1 MQYTT
6 LERLGA
12 RVSRLG
18 FGCMRFPT
26 TPDGAI
32 DEPRATAM
40 LHRAYN
46 AGVNYFDTAYF
57 YHNHTS
63 EAFVGRALSAFPRES
78 FYLATKL
85 PMSVIDSLEKAKEIF
100 EGQFVLLGTDYF
112 DFYLLHALNGKRF
125 DQAVHQ
131 GILDFLIEQQR
142 AGRIRHLGF
151 SFHDDYAAFERILT
165 ARDWDFCQIQLN
177 YMDADTQ
184 AGLKGYALAER
195 LGVPV
200 IVMEPVKGGAL
211 AALSEDVAAPLRAAR
226 PEKSIAS
233 WAMRWVGS
241 LPNCR
246 IILSGMSD
254 EAQVE
259 DNLATFA
266 DFEPLSEA
274 EQALIAQTCDALR
287 ARVFVGC
294 TGCRY
299 CMPCPFGVDIP
310 GNFRMMNEYAMYG
323 LRRRLEGDWQF
334 MDAPERADN
343 CRRCGQ
349 CEQACPQALP
359 IRERLAEIAAQMAGA
374 KA

>member
-32 DEPRATAM
+32 DEPRAAAM
-40 LHRAYN
+40 LRRAYD

-63 EAFVGRALSAFPRES
+63 EAFLGRALKAFPRES

-85 PMSVIDSLEKAKEIF
+85 PMSVIDSLQKAKEIF
-100 EGQFVLLGTDYF
+100 EGQFVSLQTDYF
-112 DFYLLHALNGKRF
+112 DFYLLHALNGQRF
-125 DQAVHQ
+125 DQAVEQ
-131 GILDFLIEQQR
+131 GIVDFLVEQQR

-151 SFHDDYAAFERILT
+151 SFHDSYEAFERILT

-177 YMDADTQ
+177 YMDVDTQ
-184 AGLKGYALAER
+184 AGMKGYALAER
-195 LGVPV
+195 LGVPM

-211 AALSEDVAAPLRAAR
+211 AALSDDVAAPLRAAR

-259 DNLATFA
+259 DNLATFGS
-266 DFEPLSEA
+266 FEPLSES
-274 EQALIAQTCDALR
+274 EQALIVQTREALR
-287 ARVFVGC
+287 AKVFVGC
-294 TGCRY
+294 TSCRY

-323 LRRRLEGDWQF
+323 LESRLEGDWRF
-334 MDAPERADN
+334 MDGPERADN
-343 CRRCGQ
+343 CRRCGK
-349 CEQACPQALP
+349 CEQACPLALP
-359 IRERLAEIAAQMAGA
+359 IRARLADIAARMAQ
-374 KA
+374 K

>member
-32 DEPRATAM
+32 DEPRAEAM
-40 LHRAYN
+40 LRRAYD

-63 EAFVGRALSAFPRES
+63 EAFLGRALKAFPRES

-100 EGQFVLLGTDYF
+100 EGQFVSLRTDYF
-112 DFYLLHALNGKRF
+112 DFYLLHALNAQRF
-125 DQAVHQ
+125 DQAVSQ
-131 GILDFLIEQQR
+131 GIVDYLVEQQR

-151 SFHDDYAAFERILT
+151 SFHDSYEAFERILT

-177 YMDADTQ
+177 YMDVDTQ
-184 AGLKGYALAER
+184 AGMKGYALAER
-195 LGVPV
+195 LGVPM

-211 AALSEDVAAPLRAAR
+211 AALSDDVAAPLRAAR

-259 DNLATFA
+259 DNLATFGS
-266 DFEPLSEA
+266 FEPLSEP
-274 EQALIAQTCDALR
+274 EQALIVQTREALR
-287 ARVFVGC
+287 AKVFVGC

-323 LRRRLEGDWQF
+323 LQRRLEGDWSF

-343 CRRCGQ
+343 CRRCGK

-359 IRERLAEIAAQMAGA
+359 IRERLADLAARMAQ
-374 KA
+374 K